1 MVIVAQFRLAKHKD
15 LSGLDATTLA
25 EFVASLDRYAA
36 TTRSNI
42 LYTLRNLLL
51 SFPGASEALGFNPA
65 GILDGIHTPKNPTLP
80 SVYTASEVS
89 AVLAAIDRDDNG
101 GKALYLAVA
110 LAATYGL
117 RGVDVV
123 TLTIVDVDF
132 GRDRIVLSQHKTG
145 RGLVLP
151 LVEGVRLPL
160 LDYLMNARRDC
171 GRREVLITQ
180 RGVARPYAGPAH
192 FSNGL
197 RRAVAAA
204 GGLGSTYGSRVS
216 TSNSTPAGKHL
227 KTYPELY

>member
-1 MVIVAQFRLAKHKD
+1 M
-15 LSGLDATTLA
+15 
-25 EFVASLDRYAA
+25 
-36 TTRSNI
+36 
-42 LYTLRNLLL
+42 
-51 SFPGASEALGFNPA
+51 
-65 GILDGIHTPKNPTLP
+65 
-80 SVYTASEVS
+80 
-89 AVLAAIDRDDNG
+89 LAAIDRDDNG

-123 TLTIVDVDF
+123 TLTIDDVDF